1 MENEKQTE
9 IKLKWLQIQKYFQN
23 RLCQEPLDCSKIR
36 YVAGVDVAYTKIG
49 IQEYGCCSI
58 IIIDYNTLNI
68 IQEIG
73 YIGEV
78 DVEYHPGFLSFRE
91 LPLVLEAS
99 KQIEIMPDIFI
110 FDGNGILHP
119 KRMGIA
125 THASFYLN
133 KPCIGV
139 AKTFFRVEENLS
151 FDMPYN
157 YIGASTNIVSKNNE
171 ILGIALRTRQNCKPI
186 FVSVGN
192 YMSLENAKTII
203 IHCVNKESRI
213 PIPTR
218 LADIETHKLRK
229 KFLDTR

>member
-1 MENEKQTE
+1 M
-9 IKLKWLQIQKYFQN
+9 
-23 RLCQEPLDCSKIR
+23 
-36 YVAGVDVAYTKIG
+36 
-49 IQEYGCCSI
+49 
-58 IIIDYNTLNI
+58 
-68 IQEIG
+68 
-73 YIGEV
+73 
-78 DVEYHPGFLSFRE
+78 
-91 LPLVLEAS
+91 VLEAT
-99 KQIEIMPDIFI
+99 KQIEATPDIFI

-119 KRMGIA
+119 KRIGIA
-125 THASFYLN
+125 SHASFYLN
-133 KPCIGV
+133 KPCIGI

-151 FDMPYN
+151 FDMPDN

-203 IHCVNKESRI
+203 MHCVNKESRI

>member
-1 MENEKQTE
+1 MKNEEQIG
-9 IKLKWLQIQKYFQN
+9 IKADWLQEQIYFQN
-23 RLCQEPLDCSKIR
+23 QICQKTLDCSKIQ
-36 YVAGVDVAYTKIG
+36 YVAGVDVAYTKIRT
-49 IQEYGCCSI
+49 QEYGCCSI

-68 IQEIG
+68 VQRIG
-73 YIGEV
+73 YTGKV
-78 DVEYHPGFLSFRE
+78 NVEYHPGFLSFRE
-91 LPLVLEAS
+91 LPLVLEAV
-99 KQIEIMPDIFI
+99 KQIKIIPDIFI

-139 AKTFFRVEENLS
+139 AKTFFRSEENLS
-151 FDMPYN
+151 FDMPDN
-157 YIGASTNIVSKNNE
+157 CIGASTNIISSNNE
-171 ILGIALRTRQNCKPI
+171 ILGKALRTRENCKPI

-192 YMSLENAKTII
+192 YMSLENAKTIVMNCI
-203 IHCVNKESRI
+203 NKESRI

-229 KFLDTR
+229 EFLETK